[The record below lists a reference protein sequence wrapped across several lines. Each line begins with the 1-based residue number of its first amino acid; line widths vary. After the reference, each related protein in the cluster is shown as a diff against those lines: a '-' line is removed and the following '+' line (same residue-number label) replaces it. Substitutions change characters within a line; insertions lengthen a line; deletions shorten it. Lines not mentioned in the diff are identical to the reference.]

1 MDPTSHSYDSA
12 PVRRSQLLSSIAETR
27 QGIQAAEADV
37 DRIENRISYKEDWL
51 KELKSERISA
61 DKSRPSIDRA
71 IKQTQVRIKEIEE
84 TLTAKK
90 DEIAHLKSKL
100 KKKETKLAAI
110 PQIESSSA
118 PNPKDNEDA
127 AALLEVTA
135 TPVNAI
141 FTISEDGETY
151 TNPPMLRGVP
161 VAPISETGSYWSP
174 MWKKF
179 AEAVNEEKAEREY
192 QEYLFIRHQ
201 RMLQGPLPASE
212 DDPEHVFKRY
222 QRSLRQAKV
231 TKQWF
236 NPGRTI
242 HPNQL
247 MAKEHLPETGICDNY
262 VLYKICNILS
272 RINAMYERG
281 ELGMPPMHFLM
292 WRMSVSLERFPHDP
306 MKSFW
311 RVMVNKNHGAYD
323 SILRQAEI
331 RGAQHTGDYNFYLGR
346 WKQTSS
352 ARDQAHSS
360 ALSGSRSSAPAT
372 AIAQPRVSPH
382 EALAQQQQQQR
393 QQILRGP
400 VSNFALSPTEALRLQ
415 MQMQTSSTQEEGH
428 VSDRRKTRHHSE
440 AFDQPTSDHDRSHLR
455 STKKLRQSPL
465 FKDNLLA
472 IRSRTS
478 AKSMVS
484 NRSLTGPSMETE
496 PLVDLETMDL
506 EAMDLEA
513 KTGHETRTQASAV
526 GDTDAPMED
535 ELQQN
540 GFEKR
545 MADID
550 DLSTK
555 VTTPIPEKTT
565 PKDPGDN
572 REWIDMFVG
581 SEEIRR
587 QIQPTNM
594 EAIRASVG
602 ESPFP
607 KDTGRRVS
615 HGFVFP
621 YYSNEEAQK
630 LDELGFPF

>member
-1 MDPTSHSYDSA
+1 MDPTSPSYNGA
-12 PVRRSQLLSSIAETR
+12 PVRRSQLLTSISELR
-27 QGIQAAEADV
+27 QEIQAAEAEI
-37 DRIENRISYKEDWL
+37 DRTENRISYKEDWL
-51 KELKSERISA
+51 KELKSERIAA
-61 DKSRPSIDRA
+61 DIPKPAIDKA
-71 IKQTQVRIKEIEE
+71 IKQTQSRIKEIEE
-84 TLTAKK
+84 TLIAKK
-90 DEIAHLKSKL
+90 DEIARLKSKL

-110 PQIESSSA
+110 PQIESSNA
-118 PNPKDNEDA
+118 PNAKDNEYA

-141 FTISEDGETY
+141 FTISEDGKTY

-161 VAPISETGSYWSP
+161 VAPISETGSYWNP
-174 MWKKF
+174 LWKKF
-179 AEAVNEEKAEREY
+179 AEAVNEEKVERDY
-192 QEYLFIRHQ
+192 QGYLSIRHQ

-236 NPGRTI
+236 NPGHTI

-272 RINAMYERG
+272 RVNAMYERG

-292 WRMSVSLERFPHDP
+292 WRMSVSLERFPHHP

-346 WKQTSS
+346 WKQASS
-352 ARDQAHSS
+352 AREQTHFS
-360 ALSGSRSSAPAT
+360 ALTGSRSAAPDAAT
-372 AIAQPRVSPH
+372 AQPGAGFH
-382 EALAQQQQQQR
+382 EAFAQHQQQQQQK
-393 QQILRGP
+393 LREP
-400 VSNFALSPTEALRLQ
+400 VSNIALNPTEALSSQ
-415 MQMQTSSTQEEGH
+415 MQIQTSFTQEEGRH
-428 VSDRRKTRHHSE
+428 VSDHDGSHSCP
-440 AFDQPTSDHDRSHLR
+440 AKR
-455 STKKLRQSPL
+455 LRQLPL
-465 FKDNLLA
+465 FTEDRLA
-472 IRSRTS
+472 VRSRPS
-478 AKSMVS
+478 AEGMVS
-484 NRSLTGPSMETE
+484 GHSLIGPIMETE
-496 PLVDLETMDL
+496 PSMDP
-506 EAMDLEA
+506 EA
-513 KTGHETRTQASAV
+513 KIGHGAHTRTSTLGV
-526 GDTDAPMED
+526 TDASMEE
-535 ELQQN
+535 ELQLIS
-540 GFEKR
+540 FEKS
-545 MADID
+545 MADND
-550 DLSTK
+550 DLAAEATA
-555 VTTPIPEKTT
+555 PIPQTT
-565 PKDPGDN
+565 SVETPVHN

-607 KDTGRRVS
+607 KNTGRRVS

-621 YYSNEEAQK
+621 WYHSEEAQK

>member
-1 MDPTSHSYDSA
+1 MDPTSPSA
-12 PVRRSQLLSSIAETR
+12 PVRRSQLLTSISELR
-27 QGIQAAEADV
+27 QGIQATEADI

-51 KELKSERISA
+51 KELKSERIAA
-61 DKSRPSIDRA
+61 DIPKPAIDKA
-71 IKQTQVRIKEIEE
+71 IKQTQSRIKEVEE
-84 TLTAKK
+84 TLIAKK
-90 DEIAHLKSKL
+90 DEIARLKSRL
-100 KKKETKLAAI
+100 QKKETKLAAI

-127 AALLEVTA
+127 VALLEVTA

-141 FTISEDGETY
+141 FTISEDGKTY

-161 VAPISETGSYWSP
+161 VAPISETGSYWNP
-174 MWKKF
+174 LWKKF
-179 AEAVNEEKAEREY
+179 AEAVNEEKVEREY
-192 QEYLFIRHQ
+192 QEYLLIRHQ

-236 NPGRTI
+236 SPGHTI

-281 ELGMPPMHFLM
+281 EVGMPPMHFLM

-311 RVMVNKNHGAYD
+311 RVMVDKNHNAYD

-346 WKQTSS
+346 WKQASS
-352 ARDQAHSS
+352 ARDQTHSS
-360 ALSGSRSSAPAT
+360 ALTGSRSAAPDT
-372 AIAQPRVSPH
+372 AIAQPGAGSH
-382 EALAQQQQQQR
+382 EAFAQQQQQQ
-393 QQILRGP
+393 QQQNLREP
-400 VSNFALSPTEALRLQ
+400 VSNLALNPIEALRSQ
-415 MQMQTSSTQEEGH
+415 MQMQTSSTQGEGRH
-428 VSDRRKTRHHSE
+428 VSDRRKTHHSSE
-440 AFDQPTSDHDRSHLR
+440 AFDQSTPDHDGSHSR
-455 STKKLRQSPL
+455 PAKRLRQLPL
-465 FKDNLLA
+465 FTEDRLA
-472 IRSRTS
+472 VRSRPS

-484 NRSLTGPSMETE
+484 SHSLVGPIMETGP
-496 PLVDLETMDL
+496 P
-506 EAMDLEA
+506 MDLEA
-513 KTGHETRTQASAV
+513 KIGHEAHTHTSTFRV
-526 GDTDAPMED
+526 VDAPMED
-535 ELQQN
+535 ELQLDS
-540 GFEKR
+540 FEKS
-545 MADID
+545 MADND
-550 DLSTK
+550 DLATEATAPILENTSIE
-555 VTTPIPEKTT
+555 TPL
-565 PKDPGDN
+565 DN

-594 EAIRASVG
+594 EAIRAAVG

-621 YYSNEEAQK
+621 WYHSEEAQK

>member
-1 MDPTSHSYDSA
+1 MDPTSPSYNSA
-12 PVRRSQLLSSIAETR
+12 PVRRSQLLTSISELR
-27 QGIQAAEADV
+27 QGIQASEAEI

-51 KELKSERISA
+51 KELKSERIAA
-61 DKSRPSIDRA
+61 DIPKPAIDKA
-71 IKQTQVRIKEIEE
+71 IKQTQALIKEIEE
-84 TLTAKK
+84 TLIAKT
-90 DEIAHLKSKL
+90 DEIARLKSKL

-135 TPVNAI
+135 TPMNAI
-141 FTISEDGETY
+141 FTISEDGKTY
-151 TNPPMLRGVP
+151 LNPPMLRGVP
-161 VAPISETGSYWSP
+161 VAPISETGSYWNP
-174 MWKKF
+174 LWKKF
-179 AEAVNEEKAEREY
+179 AEAVNEEKVERDY
-192 QEYLFIRHQ
+192 QEYLLIRHQ
-201 RMLQGPLPASE
+201 RMLQGPIPASE

-231 TKQWF
+231 TTQWF
-236 NPGRTI
+236 NPGHTI

-272 RINAMYERG
+272 RVNAMYERG
-281 ELGMPPMHFLM
+281 ELGMPPIHFLM

-311 RVMVNKNHGAYD
+311 RVMVDKNHGAYD

-346 WKQTSS
+346 WKQASS
-352 ARDQAHSS
+352 AREQTHSS
-360 ALSGSRSSAPAT
+360 ALTGSRSAASDA
-372 AIAQPRVSPH
+372 AIAQPRAGFH
-382 EALAQQQQQQR
+382 EAFFQQQQQQ
-393 QQILRGP
+393 QNLREP
-400 VSNFALSPTEALRLQ
+400 DSNLTLNPTEALRSQ
-415 MQMQTSSTQEEGH
+415 MQMQTSSTQEERRH
-428 VSDRRKTRHHSE
+428 VSDRRKTHHSLE
-440 AFDQPTSDHDRSHLR
+440 AFDTSTSDHDSSYSRPAKR
-455 STKKLRQSPL
+455 LRQLPL
-465 FKDNLLA
+465 FTEDRLA
-472 IRSRTS
+472 VRSRPS
-478 AKSMVS
+478 AESMVS
-484 NRSLTGPSMETE
+484 SHSLIGPIMETE
-496 PLVDLETMDL
+496 PSMDL
-506 EAMDLEA
+506 EAEI
-513 KTGHETRTQASAV
+513 GHGAHTRTSTFGV
-526 GDTDAPMED
+526 VDAPMED
-535 ELQQN
+535 ELQLDS
-540 GFEKR
+540 FEKS
-545 MADID
+545 MADDD
-550 DLSTK
+550 DLATEA
-555 VTTPIPEKTT
+555 TAPIPQTT
-565 PKDPGDN
+565 SVETPVDN

-621 YYSNEEAQK
+621 WYHSEEAQK

>member
-1 MDPTSHSYDSA
+1 MDPTPPSYNSA
-12 PVRRSQLLSSIAETR
+12 PVRRSQLLTSISELR
-27 QGIQAAEADV
+27 QGIQAAEADI
-37 DRIENRISYKEDWL
+37 DRTENRISYKEDWL
-51 KELKSERISA
+51 QELKSERIAA
-61 DKSRPSIDRA
+61 DIPKPAIDKA
-71 IKQTQVRIKEIEE
+71 IKQTQSRIKEIEE

-90 DEIAHLKSKL
+90 DEIALLKRKL

-110 PQIESSSA
+110 PQIESSNA

-141 FTISEDGETY
+141 FTISEDGKTY

-161 VAPISETGSYWSP
+161 VAPISETGSYWNP
-174 MWKKF
+174 LWKKF
-179 AEAVNEEKAEREY
+179 AEAVNEEKVERDY
-192 QEYLFIRHQ
+192 QEYLLSRHQ

-236 NPGRTI
+236 NPGHTI

-247 MAKEHLPETGICDNY
+247 MAKEHLPATGICDNY

-346 WKQTSS
+346 WNQASS
-352 ARDQAHSS
+352 AREQTHSS
-360 ALSGSRSSAPAT
+360 ALTGSRSAAPDAAT
-372 AIAQPRVSPH
+372 AQPGAGFH
-382 EALAQQQQQQR
+382 EAFAQQQQQQ
-393 QQILRGP
+393 QQKLREP
-400 VSNFALSPTEALRLQ
+400 VSNIALNPTEALRSQ
-415 MQMQTSSTQEEGH
+415 MQMQTSSTQEEGRH
-428 VSDRRKTRHHSE
+428 VSDRRKTRNSSE
-440 AFDQPTSDHDRSHLR
+440 AFDQSTSDHDGSHSR
-455 STKKLRQSPL
+455 PAKRQRQLPL
-465 FKDNLLA
+465 FTEDRLA
-472 IRSRTS
+472 VRSRPS
-478 AKSMVS
+478 AEGMVS
-484 NRSLTGPSMETE
+484 GHSLIGPIMETE
-496 PLVDLETMDL
+496 PPI
-506 EAMDLEA
+506 DLEA
-513 KTGHETRTQASAV
+513 KIGHGAHTQTSTFGVA
-526 GDTDAPMED
+526 DAPRED
-535 ELQQN
+535 ELQLVS
-540 GFEKR
+540 FEKS
-545 MADID
+545 MADND
-550 DLSTK
+550 DLAAKATA
-555 VTTPIPEKTT
+555 PIPQTT
-565 PKDPGDN
+565 SVETPVDN

-594 EAIRASVG
+594 ETIRASVG

-621 YYSNEEAQK
+621 WYHSEEAQK